1 MIDAFFIAERFIY
14 LHICFAHCN
23 RFYCYC
29 FVMFLHLM
37 QPKHTGVYKPLVWIW
52 TSLHCHCFVASD
64 DEIRA
69 ENGRA
74 APLFKNVDI
83 RGMTMRMKWCTTCL
97 MYRPPRC
104 SHCSVCNSCIEV
116 SRTFYA
122 SYHQISSRSIKLT
135 AYWTTFLWLCMPV
148 CISVGM

>member
-1 MIDAFFIAERFIY
+1 LGFNLGLNRNY
-14 LHICFAHCN
+14 VRCF
-23 RFYCYC
+23 
-29 FVMFLHLM
+29 L
-37 QPKHTGVYKPLVWIW
+37 
-52 TSLHCHCFVASD
+52 ASD
-64 DEIRA
+64 DEVRA

-116 SRTFYA
+116 GKHSVVTTSFC
-122 SYHQISSRSIKLT
+122 RS
-135 AYWTTFLWLCMPV
+135 
-148 CISVGM
+148 

>member
-1 MIDAFFIAERFIY
+1 MLWVFSQSNMHLSRVLRFKFGLKIDY
-14 LHICFAHCN
+14 YCFA
-23 RFYCYC
+23 
-29 FVMFLHLM
+29 
-37 QPKHTGVYKPLVWIW
+37 
-52 TSLHCHCFVASD
+52 ASE

-104 SHCSVCNSCIEV
+104 SHCSVCNACIEV
-116 SRTFYA
+116 S
-122 SYHQISSRSIKLT
+122 
-135 AYWTTFLWLCMPV
+135 
-148 CISVGM
+148 